1 MRFYK
6 TFEVGYGQDSLEKE
20 DQQQLEWLNI
30 YVQNK

>member
-1 MRFYK
+1 MTFY

-30 YVQNK
+30 YIQNK